1 MGCDV
6 QSLDQD
12 ATSRVGSLLGR
23 LYRYILR
30 GRAGGGVQR
39 SRQGRTFELAY
50 VILVSDEVHNYMSKL
65 EIDLMKQYG
74 AHEGLKAPPH
84 ITLKLGFHVTDI
96 EPFERYFD
104 ELVHTIEPFEVCVK
118 DFGFFD
124 EAGIVYMD
132 VVHTPELDSLRRR
145 IVNDLS
151 LQHGI
156 KPNDLEGDQYHFHAT
171 LAYLSKNDFSRARR
185 EFEQVKFERRF
196 VVNTLGLIC
205 HTGDGWITYKRGRVP
220 QGTALPSG
228 GIESPATEFEIH
240 L

>member
-1 MGCDV
+1 MGCNV
-6 QSLDQD
+6 QSLNQD
-12 ATSRVGSLLGR
+12 AGSHLGSLISR
-23 LYRYILR
+23 MYRYILR
-30 GRAGGGVQR
+30 GGEGGGVQK
-39 SRQGRTFELAY
+39 SRPGRTFELAY

-74 AHEGLKAPPH
+74 AHEGLKASPH

-104 ELVHTIEPFEVCVK
+104 ELVNKIEPFEICMK
-118 DFGFFD
+118 NFGFFD

-151 LQHGI
+151 IQHGI
-156 KPNDLEGDQYHFHAT
+156 TPNALEGDRYHFHAT

-185 EFEQVKFERRF
+185 EFEHVQIERRF
-196 VVNTLGLIC
+196 VMNTLGLIC
-205 HTGDGWITYKRGRVP
+205 HTGDGWITYKRGRLP
-220 QGTALPSG
+220 QAPAEPSCRD
-228 GIESPATEFEIH
+228 
-240 L
+240 